1 MEVNRNAVK
10 ALDPSLAETR
20 IVVIAYGGAA
30 FAVVVN
36 VCPGRLEP
44 LLRMPVPVE
53 HFHVAVERVRYSA
66 SGFLYH
72 RIDCVMHFAGL
83 KAVGESVQLPI
94 QYYENNVAG
103 TLTLLRVMQ
112 KYEVSNLIFS
122 SSATVYG
129 AAQFLPI
136 SENHPTGIGLT
147 SPYGKSKY
155 FIEEILRDLYAADD
169 NWNIVLL
176 RYFNPVGAHPSGEIG
191 EDPSETPNNLMPNVS
206 RSLPRFRL
214 NPGKENVFFFASAT
228 QKSERWRFC
237 FLMANFNDPSGTH
250 FSLSWVLPI
259 GMKRWLIVDRSIPR
273 ALIPP
278 LLPML
283 NAATCAIVDYV
294 TGRMVADNGHFWR
307 GPQRKDPDFQFE
319 QLKLLHAVLYENGG
333 AKYSG

>member
-169 NWNIVLL
+169 VCVQI
-176 RYFNPVGAHPSGEIG
+176 SK
-191 EDPSETPNNLMPNVS
+191 
-206 RSLPRFRL
+206 L

>member
-1 MEVNRNAVK
+1 
-10 ALDPSLAETR
+10 
-20 IVVIAYGGAA
+20 
-30 FAVVVN
+30 
-36 VCPGRLEP
+36 
-44 LLRMPVPVE
+44 
-53 HFHVAVERVRYSA
+53 
-66 SGFLYH
+66 
-72 RIDCVMHFAGL
+72 MHFAGL

-206 RSLPRFRL
+206 RV
-214 NPGKENVFFFASAT
+214 G
-228 QKSERWRFC
+228 
-237 FLMANFNDPSGTH
+237 
-250 FSLSWVLPI
+250 
-259 GMKRWLIVDRSIPR
+259 
-273 ALIPP
+273 
-278 LLPML
+278 
-283 NAATCAIVDYV
+283 
-294 TGRMVADNGHFWR
+294 
-307 GPQRKDPDFQFE
+307 
-319 QLKLLHAVLYENGG
+319 
-333 AKYSG
+333 